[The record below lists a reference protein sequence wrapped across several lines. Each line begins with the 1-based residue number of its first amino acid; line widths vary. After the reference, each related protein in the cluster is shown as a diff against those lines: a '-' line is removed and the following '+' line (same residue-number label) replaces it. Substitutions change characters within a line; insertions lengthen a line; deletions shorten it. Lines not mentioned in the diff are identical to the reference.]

1 MRLTERA
8 IEVLHASRGR
18 TITGVFV
25 PEPSNR
31 KLEQSPGVLAIALD
45 NGIVLN
51 LYPTSTTPFE
61 DSRAEY
67 FRLDVEARRSP
78 ISVEYAP
85 GDPVRWTMAVRLVEA
100 LVGDSISAAEV
111 VREEVENCGLVDV
124 GIQLVTSRGS
134 TLHVSAER
142 AGLPMTLAITLDGEV
157 VTQ

>member
-1 MRLTERA
+1 MRLTDRS

-31 KLEQSPGVLAIALD
+31 NLEQAPSVLAIALD
-45 NGIVLN
+45 NGTVLN

-67 FRLDVEARRSP
+67 FRLDVDSRRSP
-78 ISVEYAP
+78 LSMEYAP
-85 GDPVRWTMAVRLVEA
+85 GDPVRWTLAAQLMGA
-100 LVGDSISAAEV
+100 LVSDSIIAVEV
-111 VREEVENCGLVDV
+111 VREDVEGCGLVDV